1 MTTIHPVRRSPFGA
15 LAVMAGAL
23 VCASCSERVKD
34 GAPAVSPAPS
44 TDAPAAVGSSVVNTG
59 AAIREQILTLTPQ
72 AAERLR
78 MLRDN
83 GKLKKNAVAR
93 FRVVEGNFFRFK
105 GGGEKKYRYSMLLD
119 DDVKDWENFYA
130 MESQGF
136 TVIVDK
142 DSAEFLRGTELWWI
156 EAGGKGG
163 FKFQNPN
170 ELGDDEATRTG
181 EPIPA
186 PTLEPTPASSTPAS
200 PTPIAE

>member
-1 MTTIHPVRRSPFGA
+1 MTMVPPKRWSRFGA
-15 LAVMAGAL
+15 IVAIAGTL
-23 VCASCSERVKD
+23 ICSSCYDRTKD
-34 GAPAVSPAPS
+34 G
-44 TDAPAAVGSSVVNTG
+44 TPAASQTPSADTTASAGTSAVDTG
-59 AAIREQILTLTPQ
+59 AAVREQIMTLTAK

-105 GGGEKKYRYSMLLD
+105 GGGDKRYRYSMLLD
-119 DDVKDWENFYA
+119 DDVKDWENFYV
-130 MESQGF
+130 MESEGF

-170 ELGDDEATRTG
+170 ELGDDAAAPKGELTP
-181 EPIPA
+181 EPI
-186 PTLEPTPASSTPAS
+186 T
-200 PTPIAE
+200 PTPIGPTPTLIEK

>member
-1 MTTIHPVRRSPFGA
+1 MATIHPALRTQFGT
-15 LAVMAGAL
+15 LAVLGGVL
-23 VCASCSERVKD
+23 ICASCSGRVKD
-34 GAPAVSPAPS
+34 GTPAVSRVTS
-44 TDAPAAVGSSVVNTG
+44 TDSTAAAGSSDDNTG
-59 AAIREQILTLTPQ
+59 AAIREQIFTLTPK

-78 MLRDN
+78 LLRDN

-105 GGGEKKYRYSMLLD
+105 GGGDKRYRYSMLLD
-119 DDVKDWENFYA
+119 DDVKNWENFYV

-142 DSAEFLRGTELWWI
+142 DSAEFLRGTELWWL

-170 ELGDDEATRTG
+170 ELGDDDSSQKG
-181 EPIPA
+181 EPILDPITPTPSS
-186 PTLEPTPASSTPAS
+186 PTLTS
-200 PTPIAE
+200 PTLIEE